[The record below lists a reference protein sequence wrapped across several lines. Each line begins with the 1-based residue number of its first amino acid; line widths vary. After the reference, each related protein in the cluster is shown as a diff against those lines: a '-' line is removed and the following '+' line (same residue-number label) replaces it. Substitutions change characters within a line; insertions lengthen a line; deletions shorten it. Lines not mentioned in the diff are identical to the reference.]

1 MTQHLPTR
9 AQATRFIGVALG
21 ATALLSLT
29 TVLSRA
35 DDGDPRKI
43 LKSMS
48 DYMAGQTTL
57 SATYDADIEV
67 LTLDLQKIQFTASG
81 SVLVDRPA
89 GQSETL
95 SAANQDLRY
104 WLRA

>member
-1 MTQHLPTR
+1 MTHQYPTR

-21 ATALLSLT
+21 AAALLSLT

-48 DYMAGQTTL
+48 DYLAAQKPS
-57 SATYDADIEV
+57 SATYGADIEV
-67 LTLDLQKIQFTASG
+67 VTPDVQKIQFAASG
-81 SVLVDRPA
+81 ALLWV
-89 GQSETL
+89 
-95 SAANQDLRY
+95 SA
-104 WLRA
+104 